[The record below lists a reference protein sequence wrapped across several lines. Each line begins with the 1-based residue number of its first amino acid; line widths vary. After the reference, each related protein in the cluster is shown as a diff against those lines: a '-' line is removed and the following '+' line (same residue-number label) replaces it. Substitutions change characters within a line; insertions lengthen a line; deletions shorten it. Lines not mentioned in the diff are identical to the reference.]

1 MNIEL
6 ELIPFETIVVGKRI
20 ELGRFK
26 FIACKL

>member
-1 MNIEL
+1 MNIDL

-26 FIACKL
+26 FITRKV